1 MTDSYERKQV
11 IYKTVINKLRLGK
24 HIVSTNGSTLSKSF
38 CNLFTL
44 VTFEILE
51 IWRAISHKPFF

>member
-51 IWRAISHKPFF
+51 I